1 MLHEAFTKLRLAP
14 ALDMLGLTAV
24 LLAVL
29 LAVLGGFLDKEA
41 AGCFLTEDEP

>member
-1 MLHEAFTKLRLAP
+1 MLHEAFTKLRLVPAP
-14 ALDMLGLTAV
+14 DVLGLTAV

-29 LAVLGGFLDKEA
+29 VGFLDKEA

>member
-14 ALDMLGLTAV
+14 APDVLGLT
-24 LLAVL
+24 AVL